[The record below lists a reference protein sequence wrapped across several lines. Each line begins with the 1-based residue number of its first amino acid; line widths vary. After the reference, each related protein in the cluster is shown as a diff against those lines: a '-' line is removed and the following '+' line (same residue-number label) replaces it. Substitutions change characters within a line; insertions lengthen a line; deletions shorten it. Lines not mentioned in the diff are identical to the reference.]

1 MFKETPLLLSRI
13 EELLQAGLDFAF
25 YRSPKSD
32 QVVLLQLSPVE
43 EEERNSFDDLWVVC
57 PFSTEHSPYY
67 YRVLSEESI
76 TLNSKF
82 RENQFKTLDF
92 SHSTLNDYR
101 LKVSNAIDEIGKG
114 LLNKVVLHT
123 QIEVTYS
130 KQIHRLIHKV
140 LASDTEGFR
149 YSFFSAE
156 LGLWMGITPEV
167 LVHSKNRDFET
178 MALAGTRKLED
189 LDINPFKEKERAEQ
203 AWVTKEIVELLNKSA
218 DLMHVGEVETVKA
231 GKLAHLRT
239 IIKGE
244 IKSSLTTADIASVLH
259 PTAAVCGYPK
269 SLAYRY
275 IEENELLNRSLY
287 SGYLGRVQKESSALY
302 VNLRCMSYQNEMI
315 KVYVGAGITADS
327 DPELESE
334 EIRIKTSTLASI
346 LMA

>member
-13 EELLQAGLDFAF
+13 EEVLQAGLDFAF

-82 RENQFKTLDF
+82 RENQFKTLDV

-101 LKVSNAIDEIGKG
+101 LKVNNAIDEIGKG

-140 LASDTEGFR
+140 LAADIEGFR

-167 LVHSKNRDFET
+167 LVHSKNRDFKT

-218 DLMHVGEVETVKA
+218 DLMHIGEVETVKA

>member
-13 EELLQAGLDFAF
+13 EKLLKAGLDFAL

-32 QVVLLQLSPVE
+32 QVVLLQLSAVNDE
-43 EEERNSFDDLWVVC
+43 TRHYFDDLWVTC
-57 PFSTEHSPYY
+57 PFSTEHSPFY
-67 YRVLSEESI
+67 YRVLSEESF
-76 TLNSKF
+76 TLDSNF
-82 RENQFKTLDF
+82 GDDQFKTLDVPD
-92 SHSTLNDYR
+92 STLNDYR
-101 LKVSNAIDEIGKG
+101 LKVVHAIDEIGKG

-123 QIEVTYS
+123 QIEVAYS
-130 KQIHRLIHKV
+130 KEIHRLIHKV
-140 LASDTEGFR
+140 LAADTEGFR
-149 YSFFSAE
+149 YSFYSAE

-167 LVHSKNRDFET
+167 LVQSAHRDFKT

-189 LDINPFKEKERAEQ
+189 LDADPFREKERAEQ
-203 AWVTKEIVELLNKSA
+203 AWVTKEIVELLNTSA
-218 DLMHVGEVETVKA
+218 DSMHVGEVETVKA

-244 IKSSLTTADIASVLH
+244 IKPHLATADIASVLH

-269 SLAYRY
+269 RLAYRY
-275 IEENELLNRSLY
+275 IEENELLHRFLY
-287 SGYLGRVQKESSALY
+287 SGYLGRVQKESSSLY
-302 VNLRCMSYQNEMI
+302 VNLRCMSYQEGLI

-327 DPELESE
+327 DPELETE

>member
-13 EELLQAGLDFAF
+13 EELLKAGLDFAF

-32 QVVLLQLSPVE
+32 QVVLLQLSTIKDE
-43 EEERNSFDDLWVVC
+43 AHHSFDDLWVTC
-57 PFSTEHSPYY
+57 PFSTDHAPYY
-67 YRVLSEESI
+67 YQVLSEESF
-76 TLNSKF
+76 TLDSNF
-82 RENQFKTLDF
+82 RDDQFKTLDVPN
-92 SHSTLNDYR
+92 STLDDYR
-101 LKVSNAIDEIGKG
+101 LKVVHAIDEIGKG

-123 QIEVTYS
+123 QIEVAYS
-130 KQIHRLIHKV
+130 KEIHLLIHKV
-140 LASDTEGFR
+140 LAADTEGFR
-149 YSFFSAE
+149 YSFYSAE

-167 LVHSKNRDFET
+167 LVQSAHKDFKT

-189 LDINPFKEKERAEQ
+189 LDTDPFKEKERAEQ

-218 DLMHVGEVETVKA
+218 DFMHVGEVETVKA

-244 IKSSLTTADIASVLH
+244 IKPHLTTADIASVLH

-269 SLAYRY
+269 HLAYRY
-275 IEENELLNRSLY
+275 IEENEVLNRSLY
-287 SGYLGRVQKESSALY
+287 SGYLGRVQKESSSLY
-302 VNLRCMSYQNEMI
+302 VNLRCMSYQEGMI

-327 DPELESE
+327 DPELETE

>member
-13 EELLQAGLDFAF
+13 EELLKAGLDFAL

-32 QVVLLQLSPVE
+32 QVVLLQLSAVNDE
-43 EEERNSFDDLWVVC
+43 AHHFFDDLWVTC
-57 PFSTEHSPYY
+57 PFSAEHMPFY
-67 YRVLSEESI
+67 YRVLSEESF
-76 TLNSKF
+76 TLDSNF
-82 RENQFKTLDF
+82 GDDQFKTLDVPN
-92 SHSTLNDYR
+92 STLNDYR
-101 LKVSNAIDEIGKG
+101 LKVVHAIDEIGKG

-123 QIEVTYS
+123 QIEVAYS
-130 KQIHRLIHKV
+130 KEIHCLIHKV
-140 LASDTEGFR
+140 LAADTEGFR
-149 YSFFSAE
+149 YSFYSAE

-167 LVHSKNRDFET
+167 LVQSAHRDFKT

-189 LDINPFKEKERAEQ
+189 LDTNPFEEKERAEQ

-218 DLMHVGEVETVKA
+218 DFMHVGEVETVKA

-244 IKSSLTTADIASVLH
+244 IKPHLTTADIASVLH

-275 IEENELLNRSLY
+275 IEENEILNRSLY
-287 SGYLGRVQKESSALY
+287 SGYLGRVQKESSSLY
-302 VNLRCMSYQNEMI
+302 VNLRCMSYQEGMI

-327 DPELESE
+327 DPELETE

>member
-167 LVHSKNRDFET
+167 LVHSKNRDFKT

-218 DLMHVGEVETVKA
+218 DLIHVGEVETVNA

-244 IKSSLTTADIASVLH
+244 IKSPLTTADIASVLH

-269 SLAYRY
+269 SLAYQY

-287 SGYLGRVQKESSALY
+287 SGYLGRVEKESSALY
-302 VNLRCMSYQNEMI
+302 VNLRCMSYENEMI

>member
-13 EELLQAGLDFAF
+13 EEVLQAGLDFAF

-32 QVVLLQLSPVE
+32 QVVLLQLSPVG
-43 EEERNSFDDLWVVC
+43 EEERSSFDDLWVAC

-67 YRVLSEESI
+67 YRVLSEQFF

-82 RENQFKTLDF
+82 REDQFKTLDI

-140 LASDTEGFR
+140 LAADTEGFR

-167 LVHSKNRDFET
+167 LVHSKNRDFKT

-218 DLMHVGEVETVKA
+218 DSMYVGEVETVKA

-244 IKSSLTTADIASVLH
+244 IKSPLTTADIASVLH

-302 VNLRCMSYQNEMI
+302 VNLRCMSYQNGMI

>member
-1 MFKETPLLLSRI
+1 VFKKTPLLLSRI
-13 EELLQAGLDFAF
+13 EELLEAGLDFAL

-32 QVVLLQLSPVE
+32 QVELLQLSAIKDE
-43 EEERNSFDDLWVVC
+43 AHYSFDDLWVTC
-57 PFSTEHSPYY
+57 PFSTEHTPYY
-67 YRVLSEESI
+67 YRVLSEESF
-76 TLNSKF
+76 TLDSNF
-82 RENQFKTLDF
+82 RDDQFKTLDVPN
-92 SHSTLNDYR
+92 STLNDYR
-101 LKVSNAIDEIGKG
+101 LKVVHAIDEIGKG

-123 QIEVTYS
+123 QIEVAYS
-130 KQIHRLIHKV
+130 KEIHGLIYKV
-140 LASDTEGFR
+140 LAADTEGFR
-149 YSFFSAE
+149 YSFYSAE

-167 LVHSKNRDFET
+167 LVQSEHRDFKT

-189 LDINPFKEKERAEQ
+189 LDTDPFKEKERAEQ

-218 DLMHVGEVETVKA
+218 DFMHIGEVETVKA

-239 IIKGE
+239 IIEGQ
-244 IKSSLTTADIASVLH
+244 IKPHLTTADIASVLH

-275 IEENELLNRSLY
+275 IEENEILNRSLY
-287 SGYLGRVQKESSALY
+287 SGYLGRVQKESSSLY
-302 VNLRCMSYQNEMI
+302 VNLRCMSYKEGMI

-327 DPELESE
+327 DPELETE

>member
-13 EELLQAGLDFAF
+13 EGLLEERLDFAF
-25 YRSPKSD
+25 YRSPNSD
-32 QVVLLQLSPVE
+32 QVVLLQLSPIE
-43 EEERNSFDDLWVVC
+43 EKARNSFDDLWVVG

-67 YRVLSEESI
+67 YRVLSEEFF
-76 TLNSKF
+76 TLNSIF
-82 RENQFKTLDF
+82 REDQFKTLDI
-92 SHSTLNDYR
+92 SNSTLNDYR

-130 KQIHRLIHKV
+130 KEIHRLIHKV
-140 LASDTEGFR
+140 LAADTEGFR

-167 LVHSKNRDFET
+167 LVHSENRVFKT

-189 LDINPFKEKERAEQ
+189 LAINPFKEKERAEQ
-203 AWVTKEIVELLNKSA
+203 AWVTKEIVELLNRST

-239 IIKGE
+239 IIKGK
-244 IKSSLTTADIASVLH
+244 IKSPLTTADIASVLH

-269 SLAYRY
+269 NLAFRY

-287 SGYLGRVQKESSALY
+287 SGYLGRVQKESSDLY
-302 VNLRCMSYQNEMI
+302 VNLRCMSYQNGMV

-327 DPELESE
+327 HPELESE
-334 EIRIKTSTLASI
+334 EIRIKTSTLAAI

>member
-1 MFKETPLLLSRI
+1 MFKETPLLLSKI
-13 EELLQAGLDFAF
+13 EELLQAGLDFVF

-32 QVVLLQLSPVE
+32 QVMLLELSAIKDE
-43 EEERNSFDDLWVVC
+43 AYHSFDDLWVVGL
-57 PFSTEHSPYY
+57 FSAEQTPYY
-67 YRVLSEESI
+67 YRVLSEESF
-76 TLNSKF
+76 TLDSNF
-82 RENQFKTLDF
+82 RDDQFKTLDVPN
-92 SHSTLNDYR
+92 STLNDYR
-101 LKVSNAIDEIGKG
+101 LKVAHAIDEIGKG

-123 QIEVTYS
+123 QIDVVYS
-130 KQIHRLIHKV
+130 KDIHRLIHKV

-149 YSFFSAE
+149 YSFYSAD

-167 LVHSKNRDFET
+167 LVQSKHRDFKT

-189 LDINPFKEKERAEQ
+189 LDADPFKEKERAEQ
-203 AWVTKEIVELLNKSA
+203 AWVTKEIVELLHKSA
-218 DLMHVGEVETVKA
+218 DFMHVGEVKTVKA

-239 IIKGE
+239 IISGE
-244 IKSSLTTADIASVLH
+244 IKPHLTTADIACVLH

-275 IEENELLNRSLY
+275 IEENEILNRSLY
-287 SGYLGRVQKESSALY
+287 SGYLGRVQKESSSLY
-302 VNLRCMSYQNEMI
+302 VNLRCMSYQEGMI

-327 DPELESE
+327 DPELETE

>member
-1 MFKETPLLLSRI
+1 VFKETPLLLSRI
-13 EELLQAGLDFAF
+13 EELLKAGLDFAF

-32 QVVLLQLSPVE
+32 QVVLLQLSSIKDE
-43 EEERNSFDDLWVVC
+43 AHHSFDDLWVTC
-57 PFSTEHSPYY
+57 PFSTEHTPYY
-67 YRVLSEESI
+67 YQVLSEESF
-76 TLNSKF
+76 TLESNF
-82 RENQFKTLDF
+82 RDDQFKTLDVPN
-92 SHSTLNDYR
+92 STLNDYR
-101 LKVSNAIDEIGKG
+101 LKVVHAIDEIGKG

-123 QIEVTYS
+123 QIEVVYS
-130 KQIHRLIHKV
+130 REIHRLIHKV
-140 LASDTEGFR
+140 LAADTEGFR
-149 YSFFSAE
+149 YSFYSAE

-167 LVHSKNRDFET
+167 LVHSRNSDFKT

-189 LDINPFKEKERAEQ
+189 LDANPFREKERAEQ

-218 DLMHVGEVETVKA
+218 DFMHVGEVETVKA

-244 IKSSLTTADIASVLH
+244 INPELNTADIARFLH

-269 SLAYRY
+269 RLAYRY
-275 IEENELLNRSLY
+275 IEKNEVLNRSLY
-287 SGYLGRVQKESSALY
+287 SGYLGRVQKESSSLY
-302 VNLRCMSYQNEMI
+302 VNLRCMSYQEGMI

-327 DPELESE
+327 DPELETE

>member
-13 EELLQAGLDFAF
+13 EELLKAGLDFVF

-32 QVVLLQLSPVE
+32 QVVLLQLSTIQDE
-43 EEERNSFDDLWVVC
+43 AHHSFDDLWVAC
-57 PFSTEHSPYY
+57 PFSTEHTPYY
-67 YRVLSEESI
+67 YRVLSEESF
-76 TLNSKF
+76 TLDSNF
-82 RENQFKTLDF
+82 RDDQFKTLEVPN
-92 SHSTLNDYR
+92 STLNDYR
-101 LKVSNAIDEIGKG
+101 LKVVHAIEEIGKG
-114 LLNKVVLHT
+114 LMNKVVLHT
-123 QIEVTYS
+123 QIEVAYS
-130 KQIHRLIHKV
+130 KEIHRLIHKV
-140 LASDTEGFR
+140 LAADTEGFR

-156 LGLWMGITPEV
+156 LGLWMGVTPEV
-167 LVHSKNRDFET
+167 LVHSTNRNFKT
-178 MALAGTRKLED
+178 MALAGTRKLKD
-189 LDINPFKEKERAEQ
+189 LDANPFREKERAEQ

-218 DLMHVGEVETVKA
+218 DSMDVGELETVKA

-244 IKSSLTTADIASVLH
+244 IKPHLTTADIASVLH

-275 IEENELLNRSLY
+275 IEENEILNRSLY
-287 SGYLGRVQKESSALY
+287 SGYLGRVQKESSSLY
-302 VNLRCMSYQNEMI
+302 VNLRCMSYKEGMI

-327 DPELESE
+327 DPELETE

>member
-82 RENQFKTLDF
+82 RENQFKTLDV
-92 SHSTLNDYR
+92 SNSTLNDYR

-123 QIEVTYS
+123 QIEVAYS
-130 KQIHRLIHKV
+130 REIHRLIHKV
-140 LASDTEGFR
+140 LAADTEGFR
-149 YSFFSAE
+149 YSFYSAE

-167 LVHSKNRDFET
+167 LVHSRNSDFKT

-218 DLMHVGEVETVKA
+218 DFMHVGEVETVKA

-244 IKSSLTTADIASVLH
+244 INPQLNTADIARVLH

-269 SLAYRY
+269 RLAYRY
-275 IEENELLNRSLY
+275 IEENEVLNRSLY
-287 SGYLGRVQKESSALY
+287 SGYLGRVQKESSSLY
-302 VNLRCMSYQNEMI
+302 VNLRCMSYQEGMI

-327 DPELESE
+327 DPELETE

>member
-1 MFKETPLLLSRI
+1 MFKENPLLLSRI
-13 EELLQAGLDFAF
+13 EEILQAGLDFAF

-32 QVVLLQLSPVE
+32 QVVLLELSAIKDEVY
-43 EEERNSFDDLWVVC
+43 NSFDDLWVIC
-57 PFSTEHSPYY
+57 LFSAEHTPYY
-67 YRVLSEESI
+67 FRVLSEESF
-76 TLNSKF
+76 TLESIF
-82 RENQFKTLDF
+82 RDDQFKTLDV
-92 SHSTLNDYR
+92 HDSTLNDYR
-101 LKVSNAIDEIGKG
+101 LKVVHAIDEIGNG

-123 QIEVTYS
+123 QIEVAYS
-130 KQIHRLIHKV
+130 KEIHRLIHKV
-140 LASDTEGFR
+140 LAADTEGFR
-149 YSFFSAE
+149 YSFYIAE

-167 LVHSKNRDFET
+167 LVQSEHRDFKT

-189 LDINPFKEKERAEQ
+189 LDTDPFKEKERAEQ

-218 DLMHVGEVETVKA
+218 DFMHVGEVETVKA

-239 IIKGE
+239 IIKGV
-244 IKSSLTTADIASVLH
+244 IKSHLTTADIASVLH

-275 IEENELLNRSLY
+275 IEENENLNRSLY
-287 SGYLGRVQKESSALY
+287 SGYLGRVQKESSSLY
-302 VNLRCMSYQNEMI
+302 VNLRCMSYQEGMV

-327 DPELESE
+327 DPELETE

>member
-1 MFKETPLLLSRI
+1 MFKENPLLLSRI
-13 EELLQAGLDFAF
+13 EEILQAGLDFAF

-32 QVVLLQLSPVE
+32 QVVLLELSAIKDE
-43 EEERNSFDDLWVVC
+43 AYNSFDDLWVIC
-57 PFSTEHSPYY
+57 LFSAEHTPYY
-67 YRVLSEESI
+67 FRVLSEESFSLDSI
-76 TLNSKF
+76 F
-82 RENQFKTLDF
+82 RDDQFKTLDVHD
-92 SHSTLNDYR
+92 SALNDYR
-101 LKVSNAIDEIGKG
+101 LKVVHAIDEIGNG

-123 QIEVTYS
+123 QIEVAYS
-130 KQIHRLIHKV
+130 KEIHRLIHKV
-140 LASDTEGFR
+140 LAADTEGFR
-149 YSFFSAE
+149 YSFYSAE

-167 LVHSKNRDFET
+167 LVQSEHRDFKT

-189 LDINPFKEKERAEQ
+189 LDTDPFKEKERAEQ

-218 DLMHVGEVETVKA
+218 DFMHVGEVETVKA

-239 IIKGE
+239 IIKGV
-244 IKSSLTTADIASVLH
+244 IKSHLTTADIASVLH

-275 IEENELLNRSLY
+275 IEENENLNRSLY
-287 SGYLGRVQKESSALY
+287 SGYLGRVQKESSSLY
-302 VNLRCMSYQNEMI
+302 VNLRCMSYQEGMV

-327 DPELESE
+327 DPELETE

>member
-82 RENQFKTLDF
+82 RENQFKTLDV
-92 SHSTLNDYR
+92 SNSTLNDYR
-101 LKVSNAIDEIGKG
+101 LKVSNAIDEIRKG

-156 LGLWMGITPEV
+156 LGLWMGITPEL
-167 LVHSKNRDFET
+167 LVHSKNRDFKT

-218 DLMHVGEVETVKA
+218 DLIHVGEVETVNA

-244 IKSSLTTADIASVLH
+244 IKSPLTTADIASVLH

-269 SLAYRY
+269 SLAYQY
-275 IEENELLNRSLY
+275 IKENEFLNRSLY
-287 SGYLGRVQKESSALY
+287 SGYLGRVEKESSALY
-302 VNLRCMSYQNEMI
+302 VNLRCMSYENEMI

>member
-1 MFKETPLLLSRI
+1 VFKETPLLLSRI
-13 EELLQAGLDFAF
+13 EELLKASLDFAL

-32 QVVLLQLSPVE
+32 QVVLLQLSAIKDE
-43 EEERNSFDDLWVVC
+43 AHHSFDDLWVTC
-57 PFSTEHSPYY
+57 PFSTEHTPFY
-67 YRVLSEESI
+67 YRVLSEESFM
-76 TLNSKF
+76 LDSNF
-82 RENQFKTLDF
+82 GDDQFKTLDVPD
-92 SHSTLNDYR
+92 STLNDYR
-101 LKVSNAIDEIGKG
+101 LKVVHAIDEIGKG

-123 QIEVTYS
+123 QIEVSYS
-130 KQIHRLIHKV
+130 KEIHRLIHKV
-140 LASDTEGFR
+140 LAADTEGFR
-149 YSFFSAE
+149 YSFYSAE

-167 LVHSKNRDFET
+167 LVQSAHKDFKT

-189 LDINPFKEKERAEQ
+189 LDTDPFKEKERAEQ

-218 DLMHVGEVETVKA
+218 DFMHVGEVETVKA

-244 IKSSLTTADIASVLH
+244 IKPHLTTADIASVLH

-275 IEENELLNRSLY
+275 IEENEILNRSLY
-287 SGYLGRVQKESSALY
+287 SGYLGRVQKESSSLY
-302 VNLRCMSYQNEMI
+302 VNLRCMSYQEGMI

-327 DPELESE
+327 DPELETE

>member
-32 QVVLLQLSPVE
+32 QVVLLQLSPVQE
-43 EEERNSFDDLWVVC
+43 GERNSFDDLWVVC

-82 RENQFKTLDF
+82 RENQFKTLDV

-101 LKVSNAIDEIGKG
+101 LKVNNAIDEIGKG

-140 LASDTEGFR
+140 LAADIEGFR

-167 LVHSKNRDFET
+167 LVHSKNRDFKT

>member
-13 EELLQAGLDFAF
+13 EELLEAGLNFAF

-32 QVVLLQLSPVE
+32 QVVLLELTPVNDE
-43 EEERNSFDDLWVVC
+43 TLHSFDDLWVTC
-57 PFSTEHSPYY
+57 PFSTEHTPFY
-67 YRVLSEESI
+67 YRVLSEESFM
-76 TLNSKF
+76 LDSNF
-82 RENQFKTLDF
+82 GDDQFKTLDVPD
-92 SHSTLNDYR
+92 STLNDYR
-101 LKVSNAIDEIGKG
+101 LKVVHAIDEIGKG

-123 QIEVTYS
+123 QIEVAYS
-130 KQIHRLIHKV
+130 KEIHRLIHKV
-140 LASDTEGFR
+140 LAADTEGFR
-149 YSFFSAE
+149 YSFYSAE

-167 LVHSKNRDFET
+167 LVQSAHKDFKT

-189 LDINPFKEKERAEQ
+189 LDTEPFKEKERAEQ

-218 DLMHVGEVETVKA
+218 DFMHVGEVETVKA

-244 IKSSLTTADIASVLH
+244 IKPHLTTADIASVLH

-275 IEENELLNRSLY
+275 IEENEILNRSLY
-287 SGYLGRVQKESSALY
+287 SGYLGRVQKESSSLY
-302 VNLRCMSYQNEMI
+302 VNLRCMSYQEGMI

-327 DPELESE
+327 DPELETE

>member
-13 EELLQAGLDFAF
+13 EELLKAGLDFVF

-32 QVVLLQLSPVE
+32 QVVLLQLSTIQDE
-43 EEERNSFDDLWVVC
+43 AHHSFDDLWVTC
-57 PFSTEHSPYY
+57 PFSTEHTPYY
-67 YRVLSEESI
+67 YRVLSEESF
-76 TLNSKF
+76 TLDSNF
-82 RENQFKTLDF
+82 RDDQFKTLEVPN
-92 SHSTLNDYR
+92 STLNDYR
-101 LKVSNAIDEIGKG
+101 LKVVHAIDEIGKG

-123 QIEVTYS
+123 QIEVAYS
-130 KQIHRLIHKV
+130 KEIHCLIHNV
-140 LASDTEGFR
+140 LAADTEGFR

-156 LGLWMGITPEV
+156 LGLWMGVTPEV
-167 LVHSKNRDFET
+167 LVHSTNRNFKT
-178 MALAGTRKLED
+178 MALAGTRKLKD
-189 LDINPFKEKERAEQ
+189 LDANPFREKERAEQ

-218 DLMHVGEVETVKA
+218 DSMDVGELETVKA

-244 IKSSLTTADIASVLH
+244 IKPHLTTADIASVLH

-275 IEENELLNRSLY
+275 IEENEILNRSLY
-287 SGYLGRVQKESSALY
+287 SGYLGRVQKESSSLY
-302 VNLRCMSYQNEMI
+302 VNLRCMSYKEGMI

-327 DPELESE
+327 DPELETE

>member
-13 EELLQAGLDFAF
+13 EELLKAGLDFAF

-32 QVVLLQLSPVE
+32 QVVLLQLSTIKDE
-43 EEERNSFDDLWVVC
+43 AHHSFDDLWVTC
-57 PFSTEHSPYY
+57 PFSTDHAPYY
-67 YRVLSEESI
+67 YQVLSEESF
-76 TLNSKF
+76 TLDSNF
-82 RENQFKTLDF
+82 RDDQFKTLDVPN
-92 SHSTLNDYR
+92 STLDDYR
-101 LKVSNAIDEIGKG
+101 LKVVHAIDEIGKG
-114 LLNKVVLHT
+114 LLSKVVLHT
-123 QIEVTYS
+123 QIEVAYS
-130 KQIHRLIHKV
+130 KEIHRLIHKV
-140 LASDTEGFR
+140 LAADTEGFR
-149 YSFFSAE
+149 YSFYSAE

-167 LVHSKNRDFET
+167 LVQSAHKDFKT

-189 LDINPFKEKERAEQ
+189 LDTDPFKEKERAEQ

-218 DLMHVGEVETVKA
+218 DFMHVGEVETVKA

-244 IKSSLTTADIASVLH
+244 IKPHLTTADIASVLH

-275 IEENELLNRSLY
+275 IEENEILNRSLY
-287 SGYLGRVQKESSALY
+287 SGYLGRVQKESSSLY
-302 VNLRCMSYQNEMI
+302 VNLRCMSYQEGMI

-327 DPELESE
+327 DPELETE

>member
-13 EELLQAGLDFAF
+13 EEVLQAGLDFAF

-32 QVVLLQLSPVE
+32 QVVLLQLSPVG
-43 EEERNSFDDLWVVC
+43 EEERSSFDDLWVAC
-57 PFSTEHSPYY
+57 PFSTGHSPYY

-101 LKVSNAIDEIGKG
+101 LKVNNAIDEIGKG

-140 LASDTEGFR
+140 LAANTEGFR
-149 YSFFSAE
+149 YSFFSSE

-167 LVHSKNRDFET
+167 LVHSKNRNFKT

-189 LDINPFKEKERAEQ
+189 LDVNPFKEKERAEQ

-218 DLMHVGEVETVKA
+218 DSMYVGEVETVKA

-302 VNLRCMSYQNEMI
+302 VNLRCMSYQNERI

>member
-13 EELLQAGLDFAF
+13 EELIEAGLNFAF

-32 QVVLLQLSPVE
+32 QVVLLELTPVKDE
-43 EEERNSFDDLWVVC
+43 THHSFDDLWVTC
-57 PFSTEHSPYY
+57 PFSTEHTPFY
-67 YRVLSEESI
+67 YRVLSEESFM
-76 TLNSKF
+76 LDSNF
-82 RENQFKTLDF
+82 GDDQFKTLDVPD
-92 SHSTLNDYR
+92 STLNDYR
-101 LKVSNAIDEIGKG
+101 LKVVHAIDEIGKG

-123 QIEVTYS
+123 QIEVAYS
-130 KQIHRLIHKV
+130 KEIHRLIHKV
-140 LASDTEGFR
+140 LAADTEGFR
-149 YSFFSAE
+149 YSFYSAE

-167 LVHSKNRDFET
+167 LVQSAHKDFKT

-189 LDINPFKEKERAEQ
+189 LDTEPFKEKERAEQ

-218 DLMHVGEVETVKA
+218 DFMHVGEVETVKA

-244 IKSSLTTADIASVLH
+244 IKPHLTTADIASVLH

-275 IEENELLNRSLY
+275 IEENEILNRSLY
-287 SGYLGRVQKESSALY
+287 SGYLGRVQKESSSLY
-302 VNLRCMSYQNEMI
+302 VNLRCMSYQEGMI

-327 DPELESE
+327 DPELETE

>member
-140 LASDTEGFR
+140 LAADTEGFR

-167 LVHSKNRDFET
+167 LVHSKNRDFKT